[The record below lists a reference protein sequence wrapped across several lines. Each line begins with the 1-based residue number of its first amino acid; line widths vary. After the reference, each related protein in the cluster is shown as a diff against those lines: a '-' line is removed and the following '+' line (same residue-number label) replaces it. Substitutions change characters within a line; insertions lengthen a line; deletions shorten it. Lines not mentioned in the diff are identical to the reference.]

1 MGFDEAVEAHKAWK
15 AKLAY
20 IRSPDGSLTHSTVSD
35 DTACDLGKWICG
47 DARTACADRR
57 EYLELQIAHA
67 PFHLGAGKVIGQV
80 DCGEEIP
87 EEVLVGPSSPY
98 AIASRRAV
106 SRILRAE
113 KRFPG

>member
-1 MGFDEAVEAHKAWK
+1 MSGCRRFRPAFSGRGCRRFQPAF
-15 AKLAY
+15 
-20 IRSPDGSLTHSTVSD
+20 TVSD
-35 DTACDLGKWICG
+35 DTACDLGKWIYG
-47 DARTACADRR
+47 EARTACADKR

-67 PFHLGAGKVIGQV
+67 PFHLEAGKVIGQV

-98 AIASRRAV
+98 AIASERAV